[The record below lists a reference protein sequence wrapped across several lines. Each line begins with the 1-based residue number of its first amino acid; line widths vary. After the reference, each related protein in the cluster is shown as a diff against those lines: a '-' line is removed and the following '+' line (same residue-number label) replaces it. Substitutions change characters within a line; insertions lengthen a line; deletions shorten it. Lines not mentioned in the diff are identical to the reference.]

1 MKNKLSKDRL
11 TQEIGPMNI
20 IQPNIIY
27 DLKKYWRNSKL
38 NLLRLFKKYGKNQA
52 Y

>member
-1 MKNKLSKDRL
+1 MKNKLSKD
-11 TQEIGPMNI
+11 TFIQKFGPMNI

-27 DLKKYWRNSKL
+27 DLKGYWRNSKL
-38 NLLRLFKKYGKNQA
+38 NLVRHSKKYERNSA